1 VLCYDLGE
9 RIFAMTVKHNPSQS
23 APDVRPAFIP
33 ADLSYLTNTEFG
45 QEMLRLTEQIAQEQ
59 GTRST
64 EEINRLVEMM
74 RGGISNNADLP

>member
-1 VLCYDLGE
+1 
-9 RIFAMTVKHNPSQS
+9 MTVKHNQPHS
-23 APDVRPAFIP
+23 APEVRPAFIP
-33 ADLSYLTNTEFG
+33 ADLGYLTDSEFG

-74 RGGISNNADLP
+74 RGGAINNADLP